1 MQDKAIPTTSA
12 ETSAVRPPLQGC
24 SRAPVI
30 AIIIVNWRGWRDT
43 VECLHSLLA
52 LRNAKYR
59 VIVCDNN
66 SGDASVDMIE
76 KWARG
81 EFTPQLTGSAW
92 AEIREFD
99 RLPHPVSYQRVGHGE
114 NIAQLANG
122 SEPLV
127 TIIEADANLG
137 FAGGTNAGLRHAMTD
152 PRFTHFWLLNNDTVV
167 HADAAAMLLS
177 RGEEC
182 HQIGLCGSR
191 IMRFDD
197 PGKIQACGGSR
208 YEWGRAWGHAIL
220 DSPFDRDHVESQ
232 LSYISGASTF
242 ATRSFVEQVGLLS
255 EDYFLYFE
263 EMDWVVRAAERFCL
277 AYAPQSIVYHKE
289 GKSIGSSSFDRP
301 SNLSLRYMTANR
313 LVFTRK
319 YAGEQIWNLR
329 RELGREALSY
339 IKRGDWHAALIFGRT
354 ILLDLFLRPRRTK
367 CLSGNIWNHRNHL

>member
-1 MQDKAIPTTSA
+1 MIITRRLAAP
-12 ETSAVRPPLQGC
+12 AVRLPLQDC
-24 SRAPVI
+24 SRTPVI

-59 VIVCDNN
+59 VIVCDND

-81 EFTPQLTGSAW
+81 EFTPELTGPAW
-92 AEIREFD
+92 AEIREFS
-99 RLPHPVSYQRVGHGE
+99 RLLHPVSYQRVRHGE

-122 SEPLV
+122 SDPLV
-127 TIIEADANLG
+127 TIIEAGANLG
-137 FAGGTNAGLRHAMTD
+137 FAGGTNACVRHAMTD
-152 PRFTHFWLLNNDTVV
+152 PRFTHFWFLNNDTVV

-177 RGEEC
+177 RCEGC

-191 IMRFDD
+191 IMQFDD

-208 YEWGRAWGHAIL
+208 YEWGRAWGHAIV
-220 DSPFDRDHVESQ
+220 DSPFDRDYVESQ
-232 LSYISGASTF
+232 LSYVSGASTF

-263 EMDWVVRAAERFCL
+263 EMDWVVRAADRFRL
-277 AYAPQSIVYHKE
+277 AYGPQSIVYHKE
-289 GKSIGSSSFDRP
+289 GKSVGSSSFGRP

-319 YAGEQIWNLR
+319 YASEQIWNLR
-329 RELGREALSY
+329 LELGREALRY
-339 IKRGDWHAALIFGRT
+339 IKRGDWYAALIYGRT
-354 ILLDLFLRPRRTK
+354 IFLDLILRPRRTGR
-367 CLSGNIWNHRNHL
+367 LHSPAPRRTSTSGRAD